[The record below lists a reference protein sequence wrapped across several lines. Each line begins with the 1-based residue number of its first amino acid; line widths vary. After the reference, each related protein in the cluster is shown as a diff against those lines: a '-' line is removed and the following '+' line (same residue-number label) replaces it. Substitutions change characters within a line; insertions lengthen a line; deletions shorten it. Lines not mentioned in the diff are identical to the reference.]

1 MLLFQSLNDFALL
14 LLCFAT
20 LFPIVLLMF
29 ILMHSSVRI
38 KVCALWI
45 LLLYEVIII
54 RFWIF
59 IIL

>member
-1 MLLFQSLNDFALL
+1 MLLSQSLNDFA

-29 ILMHSSVRI
+29 ILMHSSTRI
-38 KVCALWI
+38 KVWALWI